1 VWVVRRFCA
10 WLAARRIKVHIE
22 PISDM
27 KVASRPAAS
36 AWGGGCRSSVE
47 AILLRAKKAEVVDG
61 LRGVFSDA
69 GVVVVAHYKG
79 LSVAEVSEL
88 RRGMREAGAAFRVT
102 KNTLAKIALAETPYA
117 SLEGLFSGP
126 TAIAWSADP
135 IAAPKAAVG
144 FAKRNDKL
152 AIVGGALPGN
162 LLTPDQVR
170 ALAELPGIDE
180 LRARLVGLLTT
191 PAARLIGVLQAPGAQ
206 VARVLAAHAE
216 QS

>member
-1 VWVVRRFCA
+1 
-10 WLAARRIKVHIE
+10 
-22 PISDM
+22 M
-27 KVASRPAAS
+27 
-36 AWGGGCRSSVE
+36 
-47 AILLRAKKAEVVDG
+47 LRARKSEIVDG

-79 LSVAEVSEL
+79 LSVAEVSDL

-102 KNTLAKIALAETPYA
+102 KNTLAKIALADTPYA
-117 SLEGLFSGP
+117 TLDGLFTGP
-126 TAIAWSADP
+126 TAIAWSPDP

-152 AIVGGALPGN
+152 AIVGGALAGN
-162 LLTPDQVR
+162 LLTPEQVR
-170 ALAELPGIDE
+170 ALADLPSIDE

-191 PAARLIGVLQAPGAQ
+191 PAARLIAVLQAPGAQ

-216 QS
+216 QG

>member
-1 VWVVRRFCA
+1 
-10 WLAARRIKVHIE
+10 
-22 PISDM
+22 
-27 KVASRPAAS
+27 
-36 AWGGGCRSSVE
+36 VE
-47 AILLRAKKAEVVDG
+47 AILLKARKTEIVDS
-61 LRGVFSDA
+61 LKGVFSDA

-117 SLEGLFSGP
+117 QLDELCSGP
-126 TAIAWSADP
+126 TAIAYSADP

-162 LLTPDQVR
+162 LLSPEQVR
-170 ALAELPGIDE
+170 ALADLPSIDE

-191 PAARLIGVLQAPGAQ
+191 PAARLVGILQAPGGQ
-206 VARVLAAHAE
+206 LARVLAAHAE
-216 QS
+216 QG

>member
-1 VWVVRRFCA
+1 
-10 WLAARRIKVHIE
+10 
-22 PISDM
+22 M
-27 KVASRPAAS
+27 
-36 AWGGGCRSSVE
+36 
-47 AILLRAKKAEVVDG
+47 LRARKSEIVDG

-88 RRGMREAGAAFRVT
+88 RRGMRDAGAAFRVT
-102 KNTLAKIALAETPYA
+102 KNTLAKIALADTPYA
-117 SLEGLFSGP
+117 TLDGLFTGP

-152 AIVGGALPGN
+152 AIVGGALAGS
-162 LLTPDQVR
+162 LLTPEQVR
-170 ALAELPGIDE
+170 ALADLPSIDE

-191 PAARLIGVLQAPGAQ
+191 PAARLIGVLQAPGGQ
-206 VARVLAAHAE
+206 VARALAARAE
-216 QS
+216 QG

>member
-1 VWVVRRFCA
+1 
-10 WLAARRIKVHIE
+10 
-22 PISDM
+22 
-27 KVASRPAAS
+27 
-36 AWGGGCRSSVE
+36 VE
-47 AILLRAKKAEVVDG
+47 ASLLRARKSEIVDG

-88 RRGMREAGAAFRVT
+88 RRGMRDAGAAFRVT
-102 KNTLAKIALAETPYA
+102 KNTLAKIALADTPYA
-117 SLEGLFSGP
+117 TLDGLFTGP

-152 AIVGGALPGN
+152 SIVGGALPGN
-162 LLTPDQVR
+162 LLTPEQVR
-170 ALAELPGIDE
+170 ALADLPSIDQ

-191 PAARLIGVLQAPGAQ
+191 PSARLIGVLQAPGGQ

-216 QS
+216 LG

>member
-1 VWVVRRFCA
+1 
-10 WLAARRIKVHIE
+10 
-22 PISDM
+22 
-27 KVASRPAAS
+27 
-36 AWGGGCRSSVE
+36 VE
-47 AILLRAKKAEVVDG
+47 AILLRASKSEIVDG
-61 LRGVFSDA
+61 LRDVFSGA

-102 KNTLAKIALAETPYA
+102 KNTLAKIALADTPYA
-117 SLEGLFSGP
+117 TLDGLFAGP

-135 IAAPKAAVG
+135 IAAPRAAVG
-144 FAKRNDKL
+144 FAKRNEKL

-162 LLTPDQVR
+162 LLTPEQVR
-170 ALAELPGIDE
+170 ALADLPSLDE
-180 LRARLVGLLTT
+180 LRARLIGLLTT

-216 QS
+216 QH

>member
-1 VWVVRRFCA
+1 
-10 WLAARRIKVHIE
+10 
-22 PISDM
+22 
-27 KVASRPAAS
+27 
-36 AWGGGCRSSVE
+36 VE

-117 SLEGLFSGP
+117 NLEGLFSGP

-206 VARVLAAHAE
+206 VARVLAAHAD
-216 QS
+216 QG